1 MEDPITST
9 ADELANEIELALAES
24 SEDVRVRAWR
34 LDQFLSLGFGLVDAS
49 ALAASG
55 ADVGRA
61 RWLIRH
67 GCETRLAS
75 RILV

>member
-9 ADELANEIELALAES
+9 ADELALEIELALAEAR
-24 SEDVRVRAWR
+24 EDVRVRAWR

-49 ALAASG
+49 ALAASD

-61 RWLIRH
+61 RWLIGH
-67 GCETRLAS
+67 GCATQLAR